1 VRAVA
6 VATAAF
12 LSTGC
17 IVVSLQPVYTDDA
30 IAFEEGLIGQWE
42 SLEDRTSATID
53 RAEWRTYRIVYTD
66 RSTTLSFDGNLT
78 RIGERLFLDLTQVR
92 GIDAGPYL
100 VPVHGVYRIELEAD
114 TLCASALDYQWF
126 TRAMAR
132 KRIASLMPAFDGR
145 RNLTLASASGPL
157 REWLA
162 RAPEGAFTAPVT
174 FTRKR

>member
-1 VRAVA
+1 VKAVA
-6 VATAAF
+6 VATAAL

-30 IAFEEGLIGQWE
+30 IVFDEGLIGQWE
-42 SLEDRTSATID
+42 NPEDRTSAAID
-53 RAEWRTYRIVYTD
+53 RAEWRTYRIVYTE
-66 RSTTLSFDGNLT
+66 RSTTLAFHGNLT

-92 GIDAGPYL
+92 GVDEGPYL
-100 VPVHGVYRIELEAD
+100 VPVHGVYRIDLEGD

-145 RNLTLASASGPL
+145 RNVTLAAAPGPL

-162 RAPEGAFTAPVT
+162 RAPDDVFTTPLT

>member
-1 VRAVA
+1 MRAVA

-92 GIDAGPYL
+92 GIDEGPYL

-132 KRIASLMPAFDGR
+132 KRIASLGPAFDGR
-145 RNLTLASASGPL
+145 RNLTLAAASGPL